1 MAIVAIVFGEFPKIQ
16 HSDAGAIFVIRFI
29 SDVYKVFYLDA
40 LKIRNDH
47 ALEFVLVIL
56 LALAC
61 QLAFLSSGI
70 LHLVSQVSVHLSIAQ
85 ENYEERLKKRFQ
97 TMVPMED
104 DVGVLTSIYQ
114 RHLVTMTG
122 AWLSLVLFINF
133 ENNSRWQWGLHP
145 A

>member
-1 MAIVAIVFGEFPKIQ
+1 MEDEAHFAKVKSFRRLVLATASIFALSGIFWVIAGSLAIRWDTGVCYIPREGRALILLLGPSLEAMAIVAIVFGEFPKIQ

-61 QLAFLSSGI
+61 QLAFLS
-70 LHLVSQVSVHLSIAQ
+70 
-85 ENYEERLKKRFQ
+85 
-97 TMVPMED
+97 
-104 DVGVLTSIYQ
+104 
-114 RHLVTMTG
+114 
-122 AWLSLVLFINF
+122 LSLI
-133 ENNSRWQWGLHP
+133 HI
-145 A
+145 